1 MLCKPFALLD
11 HQSNYENKIMTQPL
25 DRNKL
30 AQLLKSEEQL
40 FHKNHPKSYELYQRA
55 RKSLHGGVPMLWMIR
70 WAGSFPDLRQKKPK
84 ARTSPMWMATPTLTS
99 VSAIQ
104 AQ

>member
-1 MLCKPFALLD
+1 MA
-11 HQSNYENKIMTQPL
+11 NTL

-30 AQLLKSEEQL
+30 KQLLEAEEQL

-70 WAGSFPDLRQKKPK
+70 WAGSFPVFVKEAKGVLHVDTHIGVGTTFSIYIP
-84 ARTSPMWMATPTLTS
+84 AVA
-99 VSAIQ
+99 
-104 AQ
+104 